1 MKNIGIT
8 GSNGLIGYHLRVFL
22 ENKEEVSV
30 HLADRDTFSS
40 SESLEDFARD
50 LDVVVHLADK
60 NVGADEDLR
69 EINMNISKLLTDA
82 FEKSQNKIHL
92 IFASSTHTV
101 INPKAA
107 YSVSKVECSDYLN
120 NWCNKHDCHFTN
132 LVIPHVFGEFGKPF
146 YNSVVSSF
154 CYQLA
159 NNEATKIID
168 DKELELLHAFDV
180 AKGIFEI
187 IQKKNYGQQR
197 LLGSSM
203 SVVNLREK
211 LLNLSELYSQNIV
224 PALKSQLDCQLFNT
238 YRSYLPKGYFPR
250 EYKLNID
257 DRGMLFESIKAEQ
270 SGLTFASTTKIGVT
284 RGNHYHVDKFERFI
298 VLDGNATIRFRR
310 LFNSNVESFTVSGE
324 KPSYVDIPTFTTH
337 NITNTGSTNL
347 LTLFWSNVFYDEHN
361 PDTYFEEV

>member
-1 MKNIGIT
+1 MHMKNIGIT

-120 NWCNKHDCHFTN
+120 NWCNNHDCHFTN

-238 YRSYLPKGYFPR
+238 YRSYFDSNR
-250 EYKLNID
+250 IRRID
-257 DRGMLFESIKAEQ
+257 DTIFKA
-270 SGLTFASTTKIGVT
+270 I
-284 RGNHYHVDKFERFI
+284 Y
-298 VLDGNATIRFRR
+298 
-310 LFNSNVESFTVSGE
+310 
-324 KPSYVDIPTFTTH
+324 Y
-337 NITNTGSTNL
+337 NIITC
-347 LTLFWSNVFYDEHN
+347 Y
-361 PDTYFEEV
+361 